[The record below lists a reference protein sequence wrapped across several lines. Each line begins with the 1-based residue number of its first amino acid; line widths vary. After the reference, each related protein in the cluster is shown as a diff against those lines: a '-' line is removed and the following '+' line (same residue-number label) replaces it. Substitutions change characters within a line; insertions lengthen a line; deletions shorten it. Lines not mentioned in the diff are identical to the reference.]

1 MTADTTRL
9 LDTKAMAAMLSID
22 VWTLRALVKSGR
34 VTAYKIGDGPKA
46 QYRFDPVEVRDA
58 LRTSAAS

>member
-9 LDTKAMAAMLSID
+9 LDTKTMAAALSID
-22 VWTLRALVKSGR
+22 VWTLRELVKSGR
-34 VTAYKIGDGPKA
+34 VTAYKIGVGPKA
-46 QYRFDPVEVRDA
+46 QYRFDPAEVRDA